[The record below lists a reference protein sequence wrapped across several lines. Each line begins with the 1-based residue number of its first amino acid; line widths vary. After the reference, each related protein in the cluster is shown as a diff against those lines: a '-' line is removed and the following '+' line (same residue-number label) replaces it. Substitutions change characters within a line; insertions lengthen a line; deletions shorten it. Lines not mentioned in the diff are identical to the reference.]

1 MSIDVLEPLF
11 DDGWIEEVIRPV
23 KSGKEASVYL
33 CRAGARTGEEL
44 VAAKVYRSPENRGFK
59 NAAVYWEGGTRGW
72 NAHDLRATK
81 KRSGWGKTVLFGAW
95 ILRENETLEALH
107 RAGANVPRPIAQVG
121 SVLLMSW
128 VGDEEEAAPQLRQV
142 RWDRARAGRIF
153 DFLVGQVELW
163 LANDIV
169 HADLSEY
176 NVLGWRGRPVV
187 IDFPQAVDPRFNRN
201 AYSLLQRDLANLYR
215 HFERLGVRR
224 DPRAL
229 SAALWERWLHSDAWL
244 GMPEGAPVE

>member
-1 MSIDVLEPLF
+1 LSVDVLEPLF

-44 VAAKVYRSPENRGFK
+44 VAAKVYRSTENRGFK
-59 NAAVYWEGGTRGW
+59 NAAVYWEGGMRAW
-72 NAHDLRATK
+72 SPHDLRAAK

-95 ILRENETLEALH
+95 INRENQALETLH
-107 RAGANVPRPIAQVG
+107 RAGANVPRPLTQVG
-121 SVLLMSW
+121 SVLLMRW
-128 VGDEEEAAPQLRQV
+128 IGDEEEAAPQLRQV
-142 RWDRARAGRIF
+142 RWDSEKAGRIF
-153 DFLVGQVELW
+153 DFLASQVELW
-163 LANDIV
+163 LANNVV

-176 NVLGWRGRPVV
+176 NVLVWRGRPIV

-201 AYSLLQRDLANLYR
+201 AYALLQRDLANLYR
-215 HFERLGVRR
+215 HFERMGVPR

-229 SAALWERWLHSDAWL
+229 GGAMWERWLHSDAWL
-244 GMPEGAPVE
+244 GMVEGAPVE